1 MYGIVKIPSRFDVTV
16 RAKANAVLAPA
27 SWVRETPLV
36 RVVGTQQKIANPVTS
51 SLGTK
56 FRRKTGTA
64 IKGVMNKIETRP
76 KRTAGQALAAF
87 ATSPV
92 LSVSPEITKM
102 ADVVH
107 LETPHCCMS

>member
-1 MYGIVKIPSRFDVTV
+1 LILTVKIPSRFDVTV

-27 SWVRETPLV
+27 SWVREIPLV

-64 IKGVMNKIETRP
+64 IKGVMNKIETCSGTTDHHSRV
-76 KRTAGQALAAF
+76 LLLC
-87 ATSPV
+87 TS
-92 LSVSPEITKM
+92 TQ
-102 ADVVH
+102 
-107 LETPHCCMS
+107 